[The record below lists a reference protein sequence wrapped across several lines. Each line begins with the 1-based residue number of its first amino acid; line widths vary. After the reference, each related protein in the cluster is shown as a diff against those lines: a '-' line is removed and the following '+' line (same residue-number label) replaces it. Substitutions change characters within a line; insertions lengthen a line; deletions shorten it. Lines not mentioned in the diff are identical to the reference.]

1 MKNCK
6 VVNYF
11 KKKLSDKGQKLLMQI
26 FKFIIVGGIAT
37 IIDWIIYYLL
47 YNYLGFDP
55 LVANILS
62 YLLATIYNYFG
73 SVRYVFKVNDK
84 SIKKTFT
91 IFLILSLVGLLLSE
105 LLIYLMINILLMNK
119 MLSKIISTLLVM
131 IFSFITRKYFLE
143 K

>member
-1 MKNCK
+1 MKDWK
-6 VVNYF
+6 LIKFF
-11 KKKLSDKGQKLLMQI
+11 KGKLNDKQKKLLMQI

-47 YNYLGFDP
+47 YNYLDFDP

-73 SVRYVFKVNDK
+73 SVKYVFNVNDK
-84 SIKKTFT
+84 NMKKTFT

-105 LLIYLMINILLMNK
+105 LLIYLMINIMLMNK
-119 MLSKIISTLLVM
+119 MLSKIFATMLVM

>member
-1 MKNCK
+1 MKDWKLINF
-6 VVNYF
+6 F
-11 KKKLSDKGQKLLMQI
+11 KGKLNDKQKKLLMQI

-47 YNYLGFDP
+47 YNYLDFDP

-73 SVRYVFKVNDK
+73 SVKYVFKVNDK
-84 SIKKTFT
+84 NMKKTFT

-105 LLIYLMINILLMNK
+105 LLIYLMINIMLMNK
-119 MLSKIISTLLVM
+119 MLAKIFATMLVM
-131 IFSFITRKYFLE
+131 IFSFVTRKYFLE

>member
-1 MKNCK
+1 MKDWK
-6 VVNYF
+6 LIKFF
-11 KKKLSDKGQKLLMQI
+11 KGKLNDKQKKLLMQI

-37 IIDWIIYYLL
+37 IIYWIIYYLL
-47 YNYLGFDP
+47 YNYLDFDP

-73 SVRYVFKVNDK
+73 SVKYVFKVNDK
-84 SIKKTFT
+84 NIKKTFT

-105 LLIYLMINILLMNK
+105 LLIYLMINIMLMNK
-119 MLSKIISTLLVM
+119 MLSKIFATMIVKIISY
-131 IFSFITRKYFLE
+131 INRKYYLE

>member
-1 MKNCK
+1 MKDWK
-6 VVNYF
+6 LIKFF
-11 KKKLSDKGQKLLMQI
+11 KGKLNDKQKKLLMQI

-47 YNYLGFDP
+47 YNYLDFDP

-73 SVRYVFKVNDK
+73 SVKYVFKVNDK
-84 SIKKTFT
+84 NMKKTFT

-105 LLIYLMINILLMNK
+105 LLIYLMINIMLMNK
-119 MLSKIISTLLVM
+119 MLSKIFATMLVM

>member
-1 MKNCK
+1 MKDWKLINF
-6 VVNYF
+6 F
-11 KKKLSDKGQKLLMQI
+11 KGKLNDKQKKLLMQI

-47 YNYLGFDP
+47 YNYLDFDP

-73 SVRYVFKVNDK
+73 SVKYVFKVNDK
-84 SIKKTFT
+84 NMKKTFT
-91 IFLILSLVGLLLSE
+91 IFLMLSLVGLLLSE
-105 LLIYLMINILLMNK
+105 LLIYLMINIMLMNK
-119 MLSKIISTLLVM
+119 MLAKIFATMLVM
-131 IFSFITRKYFLE
+131 IFSFVTRKYFLE